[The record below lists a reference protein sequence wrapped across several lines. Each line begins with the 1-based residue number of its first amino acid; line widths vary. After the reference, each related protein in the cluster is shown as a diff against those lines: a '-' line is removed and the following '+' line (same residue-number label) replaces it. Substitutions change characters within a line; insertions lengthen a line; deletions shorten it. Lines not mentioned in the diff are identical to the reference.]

1 MSDKNK
7 ATRNKEEDP
16 MLGVTADYRQVRPWK
31 TALIGLALFL
41 SMTAAVQ
48 GRWQQPGE
56 IEQLHGKWQVP
67 GRIQQPKGPWQTP
80 GAPGAKGYR
89 GDQAGELPLSKPDR
103 GRRRRAV

>member
-48 GRWQQPGE
+48 GGWQQPGE
-56 IEQLHGKWQVP
+56 IEQLHGKWQAP
-67 GRIQQPKGPWQTP
+67 GPIQQPKRPRQTH
-80 GAPGAKGYR
+80 GAPGATPYTP
-89 GDQAGELPLSKPDR
+89 DQPHKPPR
-103 GRRRRAV
+103 PQPPPRR